1 MKRSLRDLNRFVPGV
16 ITLVIVIVCIGVL
29 LAVSFESDKDPR
41 AVIWTSSMDVE
52 VGEPVLF
59 NGSES
64 RDPEGDNLT
73 FEWDLYGGLICSNES
88 FYFCFPAPGN
98 YTVILTVKDTS
109 GNTDR
114 ETVHI
119 DVSPRGNGTADR

>member
-16 ITLVIVIVCIGVL
+16 ITVVIVVVCIGVL
-29 LAVSFESDKDPR
+29 LAVSFERDRDPK
-41 AVIWTSSMDVE
+41 AVIWTSSRDVE

-73 FEWDLYGGLICSNES
+73 FEWDLYGCMSCSNES
-88 FYFCFPAPGN
+88 FLFCFPVPGN
-98 YTVILTVKDTS
+98 YTVILTVTDGS

-114 ETVHI
+114 RTVLI
-119 DVSPRGNGTADR
+119 DVRPRVNGTADR